1 VVTHLNRLVK
11 ALPEFTVLAAR
22 LATWGTEL
30 AEVLVGGG
38 RLLVAGNGG
47 SAAEAQHLAAELVG
61 KMRDERQPL
70 SAIALNAE
78 TSSLTALGNDYGF
91 HQVFAR
97 QVRAHGRPGDVLLLL
112 STSGRSPNLLAA
124 AQAAHEVGMTTWSF
138 TGQTPNPL
146 AADSY
151 DALAAPT
158 DDSQT
163 AQELHLIAV
172 HLLCSYVDAHLHKHG
187 LIRAEAEGAL

>member
-1 VVTHLNRLVK
+1 
-11 ALPEFTVLAAR
+11 
-22 LATWGTEL
+22 
-30 AEVLVGGG
+30 
-38 RLLVAGNGG
+38 
-47 SAAEAQHLAAELVG
+47 LAAELVG

-124 AQAAHEVGMTTWSF
+124 AQVAHEVGMTTWSF

-146 AADSY
+146 AANSY

-172 HLLCSYVDAHLHKHG
+172 HLLCSYVDAHLHQHG
-187 LIRAEAEGAL
+187 LIRADTEGAL